1 MPVRLMLAALTVS
14 RDRLASAGVC
24 VGKFTHS
31 KKFRVQVTFLD
42 YLANYAQCK
51 VWVKGSS
58 EMSFLYGNHVL
69 KTGLSRITE
78 GTGKNQAVMVL
89 NERDVPLGFGVTA
102 RSALDCAVALPHD
115 IVVLNQAD
123 IGSYLRDE
131 AHHPPRP
138 CEGDGGVLEHEGVC
152 WYCECATRV
161 NAKSGHTLS
170 LDTAR
175 TLEGTLPFP
184 SHSSVSAPVDAA
196 SLPCG
201 SKLVR
206 HELLGGKAK
215 SLGEA
220 RAALAA
226 GAETDECD
234 RKGRA
239 PIAVGGGSGPGRPV
253 WKLHDV
259 TEASETGDEVL
270 QRERVSAAAFMQ
282 FLKAL
287 PVVHAQ
293 SQVDEAGLAGDE
305 AWAFGPRCL
314 VRRDREVMVRGDEK
328 GEQELV
334 EGKENKEKRRRVV
347 PKLRNDGP
355 AECNQRR
362 SAPSLARKVLASSRL
377 RAAAA
382 PRPREASCA
391 ANNGAPD
398 TPREE
403 PFSTSPQP
411 ITALHRD
418 EELLRMLAGDDTT
431 SPTSPIQRRSS
442 HPVIKRPAHMPYV
455 PPQRATSLP
464 QKRVDAPLA
473 RHPDA
478 QQLPRHLRS
487 IQALTDLQLSVPT
500 ASMAEVETLRR
511 GGQLQRSRP
520 QRQCLLPVSSPS
532 LEAYRRGLLL
542 ALEEEVNLQLQALAP
557 ALWRLLLRWQHSG
570 DASSAVSVMT
580 HAGSEG
586 HLLLVSG
593 GVHGFTR
600 QHPSARYFLRFEHA
614 DQVARHAAELAR
626 DDLWLVGRRAH
637 CQSLVAGDDRLRTV
651 PSLSL
656 VRALYHGVSPHSG
669 VLEVAP
675 IGRLD
680 RSLWRA
686 ECQDLVA
693 VRCLSLPLE
702 LLCLTALLPRPD
714 AAEPAV
720 MHVIAGADN
729 AGHMDA
735 CELPAR
741 MESHLE
747 ELSSSATVT
756 LNAEQRQAIQF
767 CVGWA
772 RASPHSPS
780 PPTSRLLLLHGAFGT
795 AKTFTLAQ
803 AIVAMQLVQPALRI
817 LVAAG
822 TNAAVDN
829 VLLAL
834 LRLGF
839 GDIGRVGNLRRV
851 HPALVPYT
859 ATGIRR
865 VAHQAAARQAASDNS
880 DMVLDARELESLL
893 RGREGSAADRASW
906 RTALDALRHDRK
918 RFTLEMLRQR
928 RVIGVTCC
936 SLGNEVLN
944 GQRFGVIAVDEASQI
959 AEPAAVAPLLL
970 LGEAHACVLL
980 AGDTQQL
987 PPVLAPARQNSAGEA
1002 QRASAGAVSLP
1013 SVHCPHRL
1021 PAGLRRARAQRH
1033 RGGGAPAAAA
1043 DHAAGLPTAG
1053 RRSRMRPV
1061 RAQPAKR
1068 VGGAMHRPP
1077 GTRDAVHRIGARR

>member
-1 MPVRLMLAALTVS
+1 MQRAFLVLFTYDLVRKS
-14 RDRLASAGVC
+14 KRWRD
-24 VGKFTHS
+24 
-31 KKFRVQVTFLD
+31 
-42 YLANYAQCK
+42 
-51 VWVKGSS
+51 
-58 EMSFLYGNHVL
+58 
-69 KTGLSRITE
+69 
-78 GTGKNQAVMVL
+78 
-89 NERDVPLGFGVTA
+89 
-102 RSALDCAVALPHD
+102 
-115 IVVLNQAD
+115 
-123 IGSYLRDE
+123 
-131 AHHPPRP
+131 
-138 CEGDGGVLEHEGVC
+138 GVLVQ
-152 WYCECATRV
+152 
-161 NAKSGHTLS
+161 
-170 LDTAR
+170 
-175 TLEGTLPFP
+175 
-184 SHSSVSAPVDAA
+184 
-196 SLPCG
+196 
-201 SKLVR
+201 
-206 HELLGGKAK
+206 
-215 SLGEA
+215 
-220 RAALAA
+220 
-226 GAETDECD
+226 
-234 RKGRA
+234 
-239 PIAVGGGSGPGRPV
+239 VGGGSGPGRPV

-987 PPVLAPARQNSAGEA
+987 PPVLAPARQNSAGERTGLERSLLERLA
-1002 QRASAGAVSLP
+1002 QRAQVP
-1013 SVHCPHRL
+1013 SVHLLEQYRCHPCIAHIASQLAYGGRVRSGIGEAERPPLLPTMPPVCLL
-1021 PAGLRRARAQRH
+1021 PAAGRECAQSERSLRNEWEARCIVRLVRAMLSTGLVHADDIGVICMYRAQAARL
-1033 RGGGAPAAAA
+1033 RALLYAERKCAGDTAVDGAVAESTHLVPISTVDAFQGAERPIIILSTVRTRISATA
-1043 DHAAGLPTAG
+1043 NALGHLDSLPRVNVAITRAKHHLVIVGHAATLRAIPLWRQLLQSVHTVQLDELLQQWRPG
-1053 RRSRMRPV
+1053 R
-1061 RAQPAKR
+1061 
-1068 VGGAMHRPP
+1068 
-1077 GTRDAVHRIGARR
+1077 